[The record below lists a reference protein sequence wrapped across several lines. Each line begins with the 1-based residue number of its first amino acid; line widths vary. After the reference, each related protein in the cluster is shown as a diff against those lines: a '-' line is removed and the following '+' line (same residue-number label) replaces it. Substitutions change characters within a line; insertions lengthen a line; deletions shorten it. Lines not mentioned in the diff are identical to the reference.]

1 VANKTLPFTRAQLEE
16 ISSRYPTPFHLYDE
30 QAIRENARRLNAAF
44 GWAPGF
50 KEYFAVKATPN
61 PHVLRLLHEEGLGV
75 DCSSLTEL
83 ITAERAGLTGEE
95 IMFSSNDT
103 PADEFQKARSLGAV
117 INLDDLGH
125 LDFLERCAGIPGL
138 ISFRYNPGP
147 LRTDGNAIIGNPVEA
162 KYGLTREQLFA
173 AYPLAQAKGARRFGL
188 HTMVV
193 SNELNPAS
201 FVATA
206 QMMFDLAVEIHRRLG
221 LRLEFLNLGGG
232 IGIPYR
238 PEQAPVDL
246 LALGREIRAAY
257 EEKIVANGLHPLK
270 LALECGRLVT
280 GPYGYLVSR
289 VLHLKDT
296 YKRYV
301 GLDACMADLMRPGMY
316 GAYHHVTVAG
326 KEDWP
331 SDQVYD
337 VTGSLCENNDK
348 FAIDRPL
355 PRVDVGDLV
364 VIHDTGAHGH
374 SMGFNYNGKLRSAE
388 LLLRPDGAVV
398 QIRRAETVDDYFRTI
413 DFSEL
418 LG

>member
-1 VANKTLPFTRAQLEE
+1 MANKTLPFTRAQLEE